1 MYSQFSLIRLKTN
14 NKSQNINSTNSF
26 GNFII
31 TGKSNSSLSKHLI
44 SSITTIEQSLHKQ
57 LIIHCDVLLK
67 TGVPEKKAES
77 LERV

>member
-31 TGKSNSSLSKHLI
+31 TGKSNSSFI
-44 SSITTIEQSLHKQ
+44 
-57 LIIHCDVLLK
+57 
-67 TGVPEKKAES
+67 
-77 LERV
+77 